1 MLYARDGAFV
11 EDFLEIYDHALSD
24 EQCQHILARFNAS
37 DKVVRGKTG
46 QGVDTKKKDSYDL
59 TIGQYPEWN
68 DVSNMLM
75 QAVQT
80 HLQQYMDKYR
90 MLLVG
95 AMSPQVVHPVTG
107 QPVELTID
115 NFDECGKVHL
125 GELMRTMYRAAPIN
139 LQKYVKAS
147 GGYHHW
153 HSEIYPQNASCET
166 LHRALLFQF
175 YLNDVAEGGETEF
188 YYQKR
193 KVEAR
198 AGRLII
204 APAGFTHSHKGHV
217 ATSGDKYIATSWI
230 LFQRAEALYG

>member
-1 MLYARDGAFV
+1 LD
-11 EDFLEIYDHALSD
+11 DFLEIYDNALSAD
-24 EQCQHILARFNAS
+24 QCEHIMARFNAS
-37 DKVVRGKTG
+37 DKVVRGRTG
-46 QGVDTKKKDSYDL
+46 QGVDTGKKDSYDL
-59 TIGQYPEWN
+59 TISQHADWN
-68 DVSNMLM
+68 GLSNQLM
-75 QAVQT
+75 GALER
-80 HLQQYMDKYR
+80 HLTDYMNKYR

-95 AMSPQVVHPVTG
+95 AMTPQVVHPVSG
-107 QPVELTID
+107 APVALNID
-115 NFDECGKVHL
+115 NFDECGTAHI
-125 GELMRTMYRAAPIN
+125 GELMRTMYRAGQIN
-139 LQKYVKAS
+139 VQKYLQAS

-153 HSEIYPQNASCET
+153 HSEIYPQNASCDT

-175 YLNDVAEGGETEF
+175 YLNDVEQGGETEF

-198 AGRLII
+198 QGRLII

>member
-1 MLYARDGAFV
+1 LD
-11 EDFLEIYDHALSD
+11 DFLEIYDNALSAQ
-24 EQCQHILARFNAS
+24 QCEMIIARFGKS

-59 TIGQYPEWN
+59 TISAHPEWN
-68 DVSNMLM
+68 DVGNIMM
-75 QAVQT
+75 AAVQR
-80 HLQQYMDKYR
+80 HLHDYMNKYR
-90 MLLVG
+90 MMLVG
-95 AMSPQVVHPVTG
+95 ALSPQVVHPGTG
-107 QPVELTID
+107 APVLLTLD
-115 NFDECGKVHL
+115 NFDECGVVHIE
-125 GELMRTMYRAAPIN
+125 ELMKAMYRAGPIN
-139 LQKYVKAS
+139 VQKYLKAS

-198 AGRLII
+198 TGRLII

-217 ATSGDKYIATSWI
+217 AHSGDKFIATSWI
-230 LFQRAEALYG
+230 LYQRAEVLYGKA

>member
-1 MLYARDGAFV
+1 MALTETRVD
-11 EDFLEIYDHALSD
+11 DFLEIYDDALSAQ
-24 EQCQHILARFNAS
+24 QCEHILARFNAS

-46 QGVDTKKKDSYDL
+46 QGVDTVKKDSYDI
-59 TIGQYPEWN
+59 TISQYPEWN
-68 DVSNMLM
+68 DVAGTIMKAL
-75 QAVQT
+75 QV
-80 HLQQYMDKYR
+80 HLQQYLNKYR
-90 MLLVG
+90 MMLVG

-107 QPVELTID
+107 QPVAVTID
-115 NFDECGKVHL
+115 NFDECGVPYIND
-125 GELMRTMYRAAPIN
+125 LMMTMYRAGAVN

-153 HSEIYPQNASCET
+153 HSEVYPQNASCET

-175 YLNDVAEGGETEF
+175 YLNDVEEGGQTEF

-193 KVEAR
+193 KIDAR
-198 AGRLII
+198 RGRLII

-230 LFQRAEALYG
+230 LFQRAEALYGKT

>member
-1 MLYARDGAFV
+1 MD
-11 EDFLEIYDHALSD
+11 DFLEIYDNALSA
-24 EQCQHILARFNAS
+24 EQCQLVLSRFNAS
-37 DKVVRGKTG
+37 DRVVRGQTG
-46 QGVDTKKKDSYDL
+46 QGVDTSKKDSYDL
-59 TIGQYPEWN
+59 TISLHPDWN

-75 QAVQT
+75 QAVQV

-107 QPVELTID
+107 QPVQLTID
-115 NFDECGKVHL
+115 NFDQCGTPYT
-125 GELMRTMYRAAPIN
+125 GDLMRTMYRAGPLN
-139 LQKYVKAS
+139 VQKYLRAS

-153 HSEIYPQNASCET
+153 HSEIYPQNASCES

-175 YLNDVAEGGETEF
+175 YLNDVESGGETEF

-193 KVEAR
+193 KIEAR
-198 AGRLII
+198 QGRLVI

-217 ATSGDKYIATSWI
+217 ATSGDKYIVTSWI
-230 LFQRAEALYG
+230 LFQRAEALYGQAGG